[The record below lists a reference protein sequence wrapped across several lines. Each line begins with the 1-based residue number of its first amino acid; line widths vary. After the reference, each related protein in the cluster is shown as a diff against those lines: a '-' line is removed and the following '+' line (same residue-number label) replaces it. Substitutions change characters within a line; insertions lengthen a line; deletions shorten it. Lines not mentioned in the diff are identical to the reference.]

1 MIQVYT
7 GNGKGKTTAA
17 LGLALRAVGHG
28 LRVQFIMFMKGD
40 IAYGELE
47 SAKKFEPQL
56 VIHPMG
62 RADFVDKDHPAPIDI
77 EWAQKAMALA
87 RKIIENRDA
96 DILVLD
102 EALVAVDY
110 NLIKESDLMNLLDS
124 ASPDM
129 EIVLTGRGAS
139 SAVINRADIV
149 TEFAEVKHYYRK
161 GVLSREGYDH

>member
-1 MIQVYT
+1 MIQIYT

-47 SAKKFEPQL
+47 SAARLQPGL
-56 VIHPMG
+56 VIHQMG
-62 RADFVDKDHPAPIDI
+62 RPDFVNKADPDPVDI

-87 RKIIENRDA
+87 REIIRENGA
-96 DILVLD
+96 DVLVLD

-110 NLIKESDLMNLLDS
+110 RLVNESELISLLDS
-124 ASPDM
+124 APEDI

-139 SAVINRADIV
+139 PDIIDRADLV
-149 TEFAEVKHYYRK
+149 TECAEIKHYYRK
-161 GVLSREGYDH
+161 GILSRKGFDH